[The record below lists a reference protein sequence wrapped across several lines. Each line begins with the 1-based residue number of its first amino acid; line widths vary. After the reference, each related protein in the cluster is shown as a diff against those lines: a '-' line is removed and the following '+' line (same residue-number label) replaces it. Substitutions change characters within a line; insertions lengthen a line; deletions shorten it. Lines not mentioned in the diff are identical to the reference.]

1 MIPTEGLDFRF
12 EVHDEDGCL
21 RKFYK
26 REDAWRFMRNR
37 PELKLV
43 VAPRIN
49 RFQQLLKSVG
59 EALF

>member
-1 MIPTEGLDFRF
+1 MTDFRF

-26 REDAWRFMRNR
+26 RQDAWHFMKDR

-43 VAPRIN
+43 VRPKVNQFREMLN
-49 RFQQLLKSVG
+49 KVG

>member
-1 MIPTEGLDFRF
+1 MDVNFRF

-26 REDAWRFMRNR
+26 RQDAWQFMKNR

-43 VAPRIN
+43 VRPKVNQFREM
-49 RFQQLLKSVG
+49 LSKVG

>member
-1 MIPTEGLDFRF
+1 MTDFFRY

-26 REDAWRFMRNR
+26 RQDAWHFMKDH
-37 PELKLV
+37 PELKLIV
-43 VAPRIN
+43 QPKRNVLREM
-49 RFQQLLKSVG
+49 LDKVG